1 MIPRKYVTWGNSG
14 AVIREL
20 AAYGAERAK
29 IVGPENVFDF
39 TIGSPSIE
47 PPKKFL
53 DALDRLQKTVSPI
66 ELHTY
71 APAAGLESVRAAV
84 ANYLSSNF
92 GVSYDTA
99 DIYMTHG
106 ASSALAIILA
116 SLISEGEDA
125 LVLAPYFPEY
135 KIYVEQAGG
144 RLIEVPCDENFQV
157 DLAALEDRLT
167 PKTSVIIINSPNNP
181 SGAVLS
187 TESVK
192 AIAELLNKKAAEYGH
207 PIYIVADEPYRELV
221 YGDIE
226 VPFIPAFYDNTVYCY
241 SFSKSLSLPG
251 ERIGFLALS
260 PKLENHDDI
269 RAAVNGAGRALGYVC
284 VSMMFQLA
292 VAECLGETA
301 DISKYDDN
309 RQLAYTGL
317 SDLGFDCV
325 KPDGAFYLFVKAPDG
340 NSQEFCRKAMAKDIL
355 LVPGDAFGC
364 PGYARLAYCVP
375 FDRIKRSL
383 PAFKALADEYQLK

>member
-1 MIPRKYVTWGNSG
+1 MIPNKYITWGNSG
-14 AVIREL
+14 AIIREL
-20 AAYGAERAK
+20 AAYGAQRAK
-29 IVGPENVFDF
+29 AVGPENVYDF

-53 DALDRLQKTVSPI
+53 DTVDELMKTVSPI

-71 APAAGLESVRAAV
+71 APAAGLESVRKAV
-84 ANYLSSNF
+84 AGYLADSF
-92 GVSYDTA
+92 GVEYSPD

-116 SLISEGEDA
+116 ALLSEGEDA

-144 RLIEVPCDENFQV
+144 RLIEVPCDADFQT
-157 DLAALEDRLT
+157 DLDALEKRLT
-167 PKTSVIIINSPNNP
+167 PKTSVLIINSPNNP

-187 TESVK
+187 ESSVK
-192 AIAELLNKKAAEYGH
+192 AISELLNRKAAEYGH

-226 VPFIPAFYDNTVYCY
+226 VPFIPAFYDNTIYCY

-251 ERIGFLALS
+251 ERIGYLAVS
-260 PKLENHDDI
+260 PKAEAHDDI

-284 VSMMFQLA
+284 VSTMFQLA
-292 VAECLGETA
+292 AAQCLGVTV
-301 DISKYDDN
+301 DISKYDNN
-309 RQLAYTGL
+309 RLLAYTSL
-317 SDLGFDCV
+317 KDMGFACV
-325 KPDGAFYLFVKAPDG
+325 KPDGAFYLFIKAPDG
-340 NSQEFCRKAMAKDIL
+340 DSQGFCRKAMEKDIL

-364 PGYARLAYCVP
+364 PGYARLAYCVSNE
-375 FDRIKRSL
+375 RIRRSL
-383 PAFKALADEYQLK
+383 PAFKTLAEEYGL

>member
-1 MIPRKYVTWGNSG
+1 MIPKKYITWGSSG

-29 IVGPENVFDF
+29 VVGPENVYDF

-47 PPKKFL
+47 PPKEFL
-53 DALDRLQKTVSPI
+53 DAVERLMKTVSPI

-84 ANYLSSNF
+84 AKYLTESF
-92 GVSYDTA
+92 GVEYSPN

-116 SLISEGEDA
+116 ALMSEGEEA

-144 RLIEVPCDENFQV
+144 TLIEVPCDEDFQV
-157 DLAALEDRLT
+157 DLAALEAKLT
-167 PKTSVIIINSPNNP
+167 PKSSVIIINSPNNP

-187 TESVK
+187 PDSVK

-226 VPFIPAFYDNTVYCY
+226 VPFIPAYYDNTVYCY

-260 PKLENHDDI
+260 PKMAEHDDAW
-269 RAAVNGAGRALGYVC
+269 AAVCGAGRALGYVC
-284 VSMMFQLA
+284 VSTMFQQA
-292 VAECLGETA
+292 AAECLGVTA

-309 RQLAYTGL
+309 RQLAYSAL
-317 SDLGFDCV
+317 SDMGFACV
-325 KPDGAFYLFVKAPDG
+325 KPDGAFYLFIKAPGGD
-340 NSQEFCRKAMAKDIL
+340 SQAFCRKAMEKDIL
-355 LVPGDAFGC
+355 VIPGDAFGC
-364 PGYARLAYCVP
+364 PGYVRLAYCVP
-375 FDRIKRSL
+375 FDHIKRSL
-383 PAFKALADEYQLK
+383 PAFKALAEEYGL

>member
-1 MIPRKYVTWGNSG
+1 MIPNKYITWGNSG
-14 AVIREL
+14 AIIREL
-20 AAYGAERAK
+20 AAYGAQRAK
-29 IVGPENVFDF
+29 VVGPENVYDF

-53 DALDRLQKTVSPI
+53 DTVDELMKTVSPI

-71 APAAGLESVRAAV
+71 APAAGLESVRKAV
-84 ANYLSSNF
+84 AGYLADSF
-92 GVSYDTA
+92 GVEYSPD

-116 SLISEGEDA
+116 ALLSEGEDA

-135 KIYVEQAGG
+135 RTYVEQAGG
-144 RLIEVPCDENFQV
+144 RLIEVPCDADFQT
-157 DLAALEDRLT
+157 DLDALEKRLT
-167 PKTSVIIINSPNNP
+167 PKTSVLIINSPNNP

-187 TESVK
+187 ESSVK
-192 AIAELLNKKAAEYGH
+192 AISELLNRKAAEYGH

-226 VPFIPAFYDNTVYCY
+226 VPFIPAFYDNTIYCY

-251 ERIGFLALS
+251 ERIGYLAVS
-260 PKLENHDDI
+260 PKAEAHDDI

-284 VSMMFQLA
+284 VSTMFQLA
-292 VAECLGETA
+292 AAQCLGVTV
-301 DISKYDDN
+301 DISKYDEN
-309 RQLAYTGL
+309 RLLAYTAL
-317 SDLGFDCV
+317 KDMGFICV
-325 KPDGAFYLFVKAPDG
+325 KPDGAFYLFIKAPDG
-340 NSQEFCRKAMAKDIL
+340 DSQGFCRKAMEKDIL

-364 PGYARLAYCVP
+364 PGYARLAYCVSNE
-375 FDRIKRSL
+375 RIRRSL
-383 PAFKALADEYQLK
+383 PAFKALAEEYGL

>member
-1 MIPRKYVTWGNSG
+1 MIPNKYITWGNSG
-14 AVIREL
+14 AIIREL
-20 AAYGAERAK
+20 AAYGAQRAK
-29 IVGPENVFDF
+29 VVGPENVYDF

-53 DALDRLQKTVSPI
+53 DTVDELMKTVSPI

-71 APAAGLESVRAAV
+71 APAAGLESVRNAV
-84 ANYLSSNF
+84 AGYLADSF
-92 GVSYDTA
+92 GVEYSPD

-116 SLISEGEDA
+116 ALLSEGEDA

-135 KIYVEQAGG
+135 RIYVEQAGG
-144 RLIEVPCDENFQV
+144 KLIEVPCDADFQT
-157 DLAALEDRLT
+157 DLDALEKRLT
-167 PKTSVIIINSPNNP
+167 PKTSVLIINSPNNP

-187 TESVK
+187 ESSVK
-192 AIAELLNKKAAEYGH
+192 AISELLNRKAAEYGH

-226 VPFIPAFYDNTVYCY
+226 VPFIPAFYDNTIYCY

-251 ERIGFLALS
+251 ERIGYLAVS
-260 PKLENHDDI
+260 PKAEAHDDI

-284 VSMMFQLA
+284 VSTMFQLA
-292 VAECLGETA
+292 AAQCLGVTV
-301 DISKYDDN
+301 DISKYDEN
-309 RQLAYTGL
+309 RLLAYTAL
-317 SDLGFDCV
+317 KDMGFICV
-325 KPDGAFYLFVKAPDG
+325 KPDGAFYLFIKAPDG
-340 NSQEFCRKAMAKDIL
+340 DSQGFCRKAMEKDIL

-364 PGYARLAYCVP
+364 PGYPRLAYCVSNEKI
-375 FDRIKRSL
+375 RRSL
-383 PAFKALADEYQLK
+383 PAFKALAEEYGL

>member
-1 MIPRKYVTWGNSG
+1 MIPNKYITWGNSG
-14 AVIREL
+14 AIIREL
-20 AAYGAERAK
+20 AAYGAQRAK
-29 IVGPENVFDF
+29 VVGPENVYDF

-53 DALDRLQKTVSPI
+53 DTVDELMKTVSPI

-71 APAAGLESVRAAV
+71 APAAGLESVRNAV
-84 ANYLSSNF
+84 AGYLADSF
-92 GVSYDTA
+92 GVEYSPD

-116 SLISEGEDA
+116 ALLSEGEDA

-135 KIYVEQAGG
+135 RTYVEQAGG
-144 RLIEVPCDENFQV
+144 RLIEVPCDADFQT
-157 DLAALEDRLT
+157 DLDALEKRLT
-167 PKTSVIIINSPNNP
+167 PKTSVLIINSPNNP

-187 TESVK
+187 ESSVK
-192 AIAELLNKKAAEYGH
+192 AISELLNRKAAEYGH

-226 VPFIPAFYDNTVYCY
+226 VPFIPAFYDNTIYCY

-251 ERIGFLALS
+251 ERIGYLAVS
-260 PKLENHDDI
+260 PKAEAHDDI

-284 VSMMFQLA
+284 VSTMFQLA
-292 VAECLGETA
+292 AAQCLGVTV
-301 DISKYDDN
+301 DISKYDEN
-309 RQLAYTGL
+309 RLLAYTAL
-317 SDLGFDCV
+317 KDMGFICV
-325 KPDGAFYLFVKAPDG
+325 KPDGAFYLFIKAPDG
-340 NSQEFCRKAMAKDIL
+340 DSQGFCRKVMEKDIL

-364 PGYARLAYCVP
+364 PGYARLAYCVSNEKI
-375 FDRIKRSL
+375 RRSL
-383 PAFKALADEYQLK
+383 PAFKALAEEYGL

>member
-1 MIPRKYVTWGNSG
+1 MIPNKYITWGNSG
-14 AVIREL
+14 AIIREL
-20 AAYGAERAK
+20 AAYGAQRAK
-29 IVGPENVFDF
+29 VVGPENVYDF

-53 DALDRLQKTVSPI
+53 DTVDELMKTVSPI

-71 APAAGLESVRAAV
+71 APAAGLESVRKAV
-84 ANYLSSNF
+84 AGYLADSF
-92 GVSYDTA
+92 GVEYSPD

-116 SLISEGEDA
+116 ALLSEGEDA

-144 RLIEVPCDENFQV
+144 RLIEVPCDADFQT
-157 DLAALEDRLT
+157 DLDALEKRLT
-167 PKTSVIIINSPNNP
+167 PKTSVLIINSPNNP

-187 TESVK
+187 ESSVK
-192 AIAELLNKKAAEYGH
+192 AISELLNRKAAEYGH

-226 VPFIPAFYDNTVYCY
+226 VPFIPAFYDNTIYCY

-251 ERIGFLALS
+251 ERIGYLAVS
-260 PKLENHDDI
+260 PKAEAHDDI

-284 VSMMFQLA
+284 VSTMFQLA
-292 VAECLGETA
+292 AAQCLGVTV
-301 DISKYDDN
+301 DISKYDEN
-309 RQLAYTGL
+309 RLLAYTAL
-317 SDLGFDCV
+317 KDMGFICV
-325 KPDGAFYLFVKAPDG
+325 KPDGAFYLFIKEPDG
-340 NSQEFCRKAMAKDIL
+340 DSQGFCRKAMEKDIL

-364 PGYARLAYCVP
+364 PGYARLAYCVSNE
-375 FDRIKRSL
+375 RIRRSL
-383 PAFKALADEYQLK
+383 PAFKTLAEEYGL

>member
-1 MIPRKYVTWGNSG
+1 MIPNKYITWGNSG
-14 AVIREL
+14 AIIREL
-20 AAYGAERAK
+20 AAYGAQRAK
-29 IVGPENVFDF
+29 VVGPENVYDF

-53 DALDRLQKTVSPI
+53 DTVDELMKTVSPI

-71 APAAGLESVRAAV
+71 APAAGLESVRNAV
-84 ANYLSSNF
+84 AGYLADSF
-92 GVSYDTA
+92 GVEYSPD

-116 SLISEGEDA
+116 ALLFEGEDA

-135 KIYVEQAGG
+135 RIYVEQAGG
-144 RLIEVPCDENFQV
+144 RLIEVPCDADFQT
-157 DLAALEDRLT
+157 DLDALEKRLT
-167 PKTSVIIINSPNNP
+167 PKTSVLIINSPNNP

-187 TESVK
+187 ESSVK
-192 AIAELLNKKAAEYGH
+192 AISELLNRKAAEYGH

-226 VPFIPAFYDNTVYCY
+226 VPFIPAFYDNTIYCY

-251 ERIGFLALS
+251 ERIGYLAVS
-260 PKLENHDDI
+260 PKAEAHDDI

-284 VSMMFQLA
+284 VSTMFQLA
-292 VAECLGETA
+292 AAQCLGVTV
-301 DISKYDDN
+301 DISKYDEN
-309 RQLAYTGL
+309 RLLAYTAL
-317 SDLGFDCV
+317 KDMGFICV
-325 KPDGAFYLFVKAPDG
+325 KPDGAFYLFIKAPDG
-340 NSQEFCRKAMAKDIL
+340 DSQGFCRKAMEKDIL

-364 PGYARLAYCVP
+364 PGYARLAYCVSNE
-375 FDRIKRSL
+375 RIRRSL
-383 PAFKALADEYQLK
+383 PAFKALAEEYGL

>member
-1 MIPRKYVTWGNSG
+1 MIPNKYITWGNSG
-14 AVIREL
+14 AIIREL
-20 AAYGAERAK
+20 AAYGAQRAK
-29 IVGPENVFDF
+29 AVGPENVYDF

-53 DALDRLQKTVSPI
+53 DTVDELMKTVSPI

-71 APAAGLESVRAAV
+71 APAAGLESVRNAV
-84 ANYLSSNF
+84 AGYLADSF
-92 GVSYDTA
+92 GVEYSPD

-116 SLISEGEDA
+116 ALLSEGEDA

-135 KIYVEQAGG
+135 RIYVEQAGG
-144 RLIEVPCDENFQV
+144 RLIEVPCDADFQT
-157 DLAALEDRLT
+157 DLDALEKRLT
-167 PKTSVIIINSPNNP
+167 PKTSVLIINSPNNP

-187 TESVK
+187 ESSVK
-192 AIAELLNKKAAEYGH
+192 AISELLNRKAAEYGH

-226 VPFIPAFYDNTVYCY
+226 VPFIPAFYDNTIYCY

-251 ERIGFLALS
+251 ERIGYLAVS
-260 PKLENHDDI
+260 PKAEAHDDI

-284 VSMMFQLA
+284 VSTMFQLA
-292 VAECLGETA
+292 AAQCLGVTV
-301 DISKYDDN
+301 DISKYDNN
-309 RQLAYTGL
+309 RLLAYTSL
-317 SDLGFDCV
+317 KDMGFTCV
-325 KPDGAFYLFVKAPDG
+325 KPDGAFYLFIKAPDG
-340 NSQEFCRKAMAKDIL
+340 DSQGFCRKAMEKDIL

-364 PGYARLAYCVP
+364 PGYARLAYCVSNE
-375 FDRIKRSL
+375 RIRRSL
-383 PAFKALADEYQLK
+383 PAFKALAEEYGL

>member
-1 MIPRKYVTWGNSG
+1 MIPNKYITWGNSG
-14 AVIREL
+14 AIIREL
-20 AAYGAERAK
+20 AAYGAQRAK
-29 IVGPENVFDF
+29 VVGPENVYDF

-53 DALDRLQKTVSPI
+53 DTVDELMKTVSPI

-71 APAAGLESVRAAV
+71 APAAGLESVRNAV
-84 ANYLSSNF
+84 AGYLADSF
-92 GVSYDTA
+92 GVEYSPD

-116 SLISEGEDA
+116 ALLSEGEDA

-135 KIYVEQAGG
+135 RIYVEQAGG
-144 RLIEVPCDENFQV
+144 RLIEVPCDADFQT
-157 DLAALEDRLT
+157 DLDALEKRLT
-167 PKTSVIIINSPNNP
+167 PKTSMLIINSPNNP

-187 TESVK
+187 ESSVK
-192 AIAELLNKKAAEYGH
+192 AISELLNRKAAEYGH

-226 VPFIPAFYDNTVYCY
+226 VPFIPSFYDNTIYCY

-251 ERIGFLALS
+251 ERIGYLAVS
-260 PKLENHDDI
+260 PKAEAHDDI

-284 VSMMFQLA
+284 VSTMFQLA
-292 VAECLGETA
+292 AAQCLGVTV
-301 DISKYDDN
+301 DISKYDEN
-309 RQLAYTGL
+309 RLLAYTAL
-317 SDLGFDCV
+317 KDMGFICV
-325 KPDGAFYLFVKAPDG
+325 KPDGAFYLFIKAPDG
-340 NSQEFCRKAMAKDIL
+340 DSQGFCRKTMEKDIL

-364 PGYARLAYCVP
+364 PGYARLAYCVSNE
-375 FDRIKRSL
+375 RIRRSL
-383 PAFKALADEYQLK
+383 PAFKALAEEYGL

>member
-1 MIPRKYVTWGNSG
+1 MIPNKYITWGNSG
-14 AVIREL
+14 AIIREL
-20 AAYGAERAK
+20 AAYGAQRAK
-29 IVGPENVFDF
+29 VVGPENVYDF

-53 DALDRLQKTVSPI
+53 DTVDELMKTVSPI

-71 APAAGLESVRAAV
+71 APAAGLESVRNAV
-84 ANYLSSNF
+84 AGYLADSF
-92 GVSYDTA
+92 GVEYSPD

-116 SLISEGEDA
+116 ALLSEGEDA

-135 KIYVEQAGG
+135 RTYVEQAGG
-144 RLIEVPCDENFQV
+144 RLIEVPCDADFQT
-157 DLAALEDRLT
+157 DLDALEKRLT
-167 PKTSVIIINSPNNP
+167 PKTSVLIINSPNNP

-187 TESVK
+187 ESSVK
-192 AIAELLNKKAAEYGH
+192 AISELLNRKAAEYGH

-226 VPFIPAFYDNTVYCY
+226 VPFIPAFYDNTIYCY

-251 ERIGFLALS
+251 ERIGYLAVS
-260 PKLENHDDI
+260 PKAEAHDDI

-284 VSMMFQLA
+284 VSTMFQLA
-292 VAECLGETA
+292 AAQCLGVTV
-301 DISKYDDN
+301 DISKYDEN
-309 RQLAYTGL
+309 RLLAYTAL
-317 SDLGFDCV
+317 KDMGFICV
-325 KPDGAFYLFVKAPDG
+325 KPDGAFYLFIKAPDG
-340 NSQEFCRKAMAKDIL
+340 DSQGFCRKVMEKDIL

-364 PGYARLAYCVP
+364 PGYARLAYCVSNE
-375 FDRIKRSL
+375 RIRRSL
-383 PAFKALADEYQLK
+383 PAFKALAEEYGL

>member
-1 MIPRKYVTWGNSG
+1 MIPNKYITWGNSG
-14 AVIREL
+14 AIIREL
-20 AAYGAERAK
+20 AAYGAQRAK
-29 IVGPENVFDF
+29 VVGPENVYDF

-53 DALDRLQKTVSPI
+53 DTVDELMKTVSPI

-71 APAAGLESVRAAV
+71 APAAGLESVRNAV
-84 ANYLSSNF
+84 AGYLADSF
-92 GVSYDTA
+92 GVEYSPD

-116 SLISEGEDA
+116 ALLSEGEDA

-135 KIYVEQAGG
+135 RIYVEQAGG
-144 RLIEVPCDENFQV
+144 RLIEVPCDADFQT
-157 DLAALEDRLT
+157 DLDALEKRLT
-167 PKTSVIIINSPNNP
+167 PKTSVLIINSPNNP

-187 TESVK
+187 ESGVK
-192 AIAELLNKKAAEYGH
+192 AISELLNRKAAEYGH

-226 VPFIPAFYDNTVYCY
+226 VPFIPAFYDNTIYCY

-251 ERIGFLALS
+251 ERIGYLAVS
-260 PKLENHDDI
+260 PKAEAHDDI

-284 VSMMFQLA
+284 VSTMFQLA
-292 VAECLGETA
+292 AAQCLGVTV
-301 DISKYDDN
+301 DISKYDEN
-309 RQLAYTGL
+309 RLLAYTAL
-317 SDLGFDCV
+317 KDMGFICV
-325 KPDGAFYLFVKAPDG
+325 KPDGAFYLFIKAPDG
-340 NSQEFCRKAMAKDIL
+340 DSQGFCRKAMEKDIL

-364 PGYARLAYCVP
+364 PGYARLAYCVSNE
-375 FDRIKRSL
+375 RIRRSL
-383 PAFKALADEYQLK
+383 PAFKALAEEYGL

>member
-1 MIPRKYVTWGNSG
+1 MIPNKYITWGNSG
-14 AVIREL
+14 AIIREL
-20 AAYGAERAK
+20 AAYGAQRAK
-29 IVGPENVFDF
+29 VVGPENVYDF

-53 DALDRLQKTVSPI
+53 DTVDELMKTVSPI

-71 APAAGLESVRAAV
+71 APAAGLESVRNAV
-84 ANYLSSNF
+84 AGYLADSF
-92 GVSYDTA
+92 GVEYSPD

-116 SLISEGEDA
+116 ALLSEGEDA

-135 KIYVEQAGG
+135 SIYVEQAGG
-144 RLIEVPCDENFQV
+144 RLIEVPCDADFQT
-157 DLAALEDRLT
+157 DLDALEKRLT
-167 PKTSVIIINSPNNP
+167 PKTSVLIINSPNNP

-187 TESVK
+187 ESSVK
-192 AIAELLNKKAAEYGH
+192 AISELLNRKAAEYGH

-226 VPFIPAFYDNTVYCY
+226 VPFIPAFYDNTIYCY

-251 ERIGFLALS
+251 ERIGYLAVS
-260 PKLENHDDI
+260 PKAEAHDDI

-284 VSMMFQLA
+284 VSTMFQLA
-292 VAECLGETA
+292 AAQCLGVTV
-301 DISKYDDN
+301 DISKYDEN
-309 RQLAYTGL
+309 RLLAYAAL
-317 SDLGFDCV
+317 KDMGFICV
-325 KPDGAFYLFVKAPDG
+325 KPDGAFYLFIKAPDG
-340 NSQEFCRKAMAKDIL
+340 DSQGFCRKAMEKDIL

-364 PGYARLAYCVP
+364 PGYARLAYCVSNE
-375 FDRIKRSL
+375 RIRRSL
-383 PAFKALADEYQLK
+383 PAFKALAEEYGL